1 MYVGF
6 QPALVVRLDEREP
19 PFMWSPASVPR
30 TEVAV
35 ARNMDL
41 SSLAVAVRAVRS
53 NGAIRQKPLTTR
65 IFLANLASRAMFA
78 RMISRRKSQLVDA
91 RLAQFPA
98 VALLGPRQVG
108 KTTLAEFIAQNRPA
122 VYLDLENASD
132 REKLGNAA
140 LYLTAHEDKLVILD
154 EVQRVPEL
162 FQTLRG
168 LIDKG
173 RGRGF
178 RAGRFLLLGS
188 ASIDLLKQ
196 SGESLAGRIAYVE
209 LEPFNALEINDDER
223 EDLWIRGGFPDSF
236 LAENDQASVIWREN
250 FVRTYLERDI
260 PQLGPRVPAETLR
273 RFWTMLAH
281 VQGGTLNAAQLAR
294 ALAVDGKTIA
304 RYLDL
309 LVDLLLVRRLSP
321 FHANV
326 GKRLVK
332 SPKVYVR
339 DSGIVHALLGLD
351 DREAVLGHPVA
362 GGSWEGFVIENLLG
376 AAPERVKPWVYRT
389 AAGAEIDL
397 ILEMP
402 GGKLWA
408 VEIKRGLAPRLE
420 KGFHHAREDLEPE
433 RSFVV
438 YSGNDR
444 YTKGEGVEM
453 IGLGEFAL
461 LLANS

>member
-1 MYVGF
+1 M
-6 QPALVVRLDEREP
+6 
-19 PFMWSPASVPR
+19 
-30 TEVAV
+30 
-35 ARNMDL
+35 
-41 SSLAVAVRAVRS
+41 
-53 NGAIRQKPLTTR
+53 RQ
-65 IFLANLASRAMFA
+65 
-78 RMISRRKSQLVDA
+78 KSQLVGA
-91 RLAQFPA
+91 RLDQFPA

-108 KTTLAEFIAQNRPA
+108 KTTLAEVIAEERDSI
-122 VYLDLENASD
+122 YLDLENVAD
-132 REKLGNAA
+132 REKLSDAA
-140 LYLTAHEDKLVILD
+140 LYLSEHEDKLVILD

-173 RGRGF
+173 RRRDI

-209 LEPFNALEINDDER
+209 LEPVNVLEVGGDAR
-223 EDLWIRGGFPDSF
+223 EDLWIRGGFPDSL
-236 LAENDQASVIWREN
+236 LAESDEASGVWREN
-250 FVRTYLERDI
+250 FLRTYLERDI

-281 VQGGTLNAAQLAR
+281 LQGSTLNAAQLAR
-294 ALAVDGKTIA
+294 GLAVDGKTVA

-309 LVDLLLVRRLSP
+309 LVDLLLVRRLPP
-321 FHANV
+321 FYANV

-339 DSGIVHALLGLD
+339 DSGIVHALLALD
-351 DREAVLGHPVA
+351 DRESVLGHPVV
-362 GGSWEGFVIENLLG
+362 GGSWEGFVLENLLG
-376 AAPERVKPWVYRT
+376 AAPERLKPWFYRT

-397 ILEMP
+397 VLEMP

-408 VEIKRGLAPRLE
+408 VEIKRGLSPRLD
-420 KGFHHAREDLEPE
+420 KGFHHARQDLEPE

-444 YTKGEGVEM
+444 YPKSEGVEA
-453 IGLGEFAL
+453 IGLVELATL
-461 LLANS
+461 LSTA